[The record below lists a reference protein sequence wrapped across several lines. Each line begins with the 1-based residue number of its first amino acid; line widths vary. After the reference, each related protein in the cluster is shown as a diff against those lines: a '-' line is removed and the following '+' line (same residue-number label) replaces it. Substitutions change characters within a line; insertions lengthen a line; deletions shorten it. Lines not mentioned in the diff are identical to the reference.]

1 MAKEVLENEVKETE
15 AVKLVK
21 VKHKVTGQ
29 VFTVA
34 SDSIYA
40 QSSSY
45 EKV

>member
-1 MAKEVLENEVKETE
+1 MANVKETGEE
-15 AVKLVK
+15 AVKMVK

-40 QSSSY
+40 TSPSY
-45 EKV
+45 EVVTA